1 MEPSALKEIRIS
13 VEFVKE
19 VMSRATPPAGEGDSD
34 LYGPCEEGLEIF
46 LELCRVNKVAEI
58 TAAILNMALV
68 SPYLGNVFAG
78 DQHWFVCRIIAP
90 MAENPEKVKTL
101 SHWTYPTTEIAT
113 ILKNYKVVFHD

>member
-1 MEPSALKEIRIS
+1 MKEIRVS
-13 VEFVKE
+13 VQFVKE
-19 VMSRATPPAGEGDSD
+19 VMSLAPPTPGEGGSD

-46 LELCRVNKVAEI
+46 LALCRVNKVADI

-68 SPYLGNVFAG
+68 SPYLGNVFAS

-90 MAENPEKVKTL
+90 MSDNPEKVKNL

-113 ILKNYKVVFHD
+113 VNQNYGVIFHD